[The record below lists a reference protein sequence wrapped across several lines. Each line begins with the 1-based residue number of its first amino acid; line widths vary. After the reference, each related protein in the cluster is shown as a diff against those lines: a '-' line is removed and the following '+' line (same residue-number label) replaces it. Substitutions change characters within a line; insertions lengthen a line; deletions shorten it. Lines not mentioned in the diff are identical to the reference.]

1 MYQLD
6 NLVETLNGSDK
17 TTRHFDFYQDGSLE
31 EIRKLEPVAA
41 SMLARVNALIE
52 EWPDQMVL
60 MDIQERCLA
69 LLSVPSTTPIA
80 KMLTY
85 LDALL
90 SKIED
95 WENYASK
102 ETSLRSFQ
110 SQYIEI
116 IVSWRRLELYSW
128 ARLLE
133 VQEAKFCEPVADWWF
148 RFYETAVRAAVAMQA
163 DGATTADEAQ
173 QYLHTLV
180 GLLET
185 FFSASPIGQFSKRLD
200 LVLSF
205 ARLCKV
211 VAASTSTLV
220 SHVSAILFNVHQFY
234 SRKGAEM
241 LNHLAAERKNLER
254 EVQDV
259 LRLASWKDV
268 NIYALRQSAQKSHR
282 QLHKIVRKLR
292 ALLDKPASNFLNT
305 TTRQS
310 GQIQNSTTVSLP
322 IALPMRELAALPATL
337 PALPEGTPA
346 AIVHLDVTVDRLRT
360 ILTKQNVELAAAAT
374 RTVDDLTSTIIDRA
388 DTLRKEEAKGDS
400 KEAIAKAVG
409 AVTDR
414 KRKALSDLLKEL
426 KRIGLSPRPAPSTLA
441 RQQNSAQLYET
452 PPLVAA
458 EPDDLLMA
466 TIESINTYFYRN
478 LGRLPS
484 LRQTP
489 SMHHEDISSHNFQ
502 TAVGSIQSCFAL
514 IVDDRRLLQVA
525 MDHHAKAAKFAS
537 TAAAVL
543 ESGLATQQ
551 NSISLDRVD
560 AILHATYQLQHVLRE
575 CEATARRHVLL
586 AKHVSDAE
594 GLKSLASA
602 VSSIEN
608 ALPAR
613 LQALE
618 CAREQLSGCQF
629 TSLRSAE
636 SLIAAQGAWVEVCSD
651 LDAILSSH
659 PRLAYLLEP
668 VIAWT
673 STTWASIV
681 HDERSA
687 AADEKS
693 PAESVV
699 AHAALIGS
707 LLVVIQGVDGEAP
720 APVAKE
726 DDDFDD
732 AGLKQAAMHMQQKLV
747 RFRLPDVMD
756 HLQAFMRSCGPNTST
771 ASEILLARC
780 VPAHRDLASVLSLQS
795 EANHVTCSTYGQG
808 DARTASVLVPARAA
822 YLRLFRLASLSPQ
835 VLPRLGRIDAHA
847 C

>member
-1 MYQLD
+1 MQAFPHQLSESIDATSVVYQLNSHVD
-6 NLVETLNGSDK
+6 TLSGSDK
-17 TTRHFDFYQDGSLE
+17 STRHFDFYQDGSLE
-31 EIRKLEPVAA
+31 EIRKLEPIAT

-60 MDIQERCLA
+60 VDIQERCLA
-69 LLSVPSTTPIA
+69 LLGVPSTTPIA

-148 RFYETAVRAAVAMQA
+148 RFYETALRAAVAMQG
-163 DGATTADEAQ
+163 DRATTADDAQ

-211 VAASTSTLV
+211 FSTSSNTLV
-220 SHVSAILFNVHQFY
+220 KHVSAILFNVHQFY

-241 LNHLAAERKNLER
+241 LDHLAAERKKLER

-292 ALLDKPASNFLNT
+292 TLLDKPASNFLNT

-310 GQIQNSTTVSLP
+310 GHIQDGATVSVP
-322 IALPMRELAALPATL
+322 VALPMRELASLPASSL
-337 PALPEGTPA
+337 ALPEGTPA
-346 AIVHLDVTVDRLRT
+346 AIVHLDVTVARLRT
-360 ILTKQNVELAAAAT
+360 VLAKQNVELAAAAIT
-374 RTVDDLTSTIIDRA
+374 AVDEMTSTIIDRT
-388 DTLRKEEAKGDS
+388 DKLRKEEAKGDS
-400 KEAIAKAVG
+400 KDAIAKAVG
-409 AVTDR
+409 AVADR

-458 EPDDLLMA
+458 EADDQLMA

-484 LRQTP
+484 LRQSP
-489 SMHHEDISSHNFQ
+489 SMHHDDISSHTFQ

-514 IVDDRRLLQVA
+514 IVDDRRLLQGA
-525 MDHHAKAAKFAS
+525 MQQYAGIARFTS
-537 TAAAVL
+537 SGAAVL
-543 ESGLATQQ
+543 EDGLATQQ
-551 NSISLDRVD
+551 NSISLDRLD
-560 AILHATYQLQHVLRE
+560 TILHATYQLQHVLRE

-586 AKHVSDAE
+586 TENANDSD

-602 VSSIEN
+602 VGSIES
-608 ALPAR
+608 ALTAR
-613 LQALE
+613 IPALE
-618 CAREQLSGCQF
+618 GAWSQLSGCRF
-629 TSLRSAE
+629 TSLGSAE
-636 SLIAAQGAWVEVCSD
+636 SLVAIQGAWKDVSSG
-651 LDAILSSH
+651 LDANLSSH

-673 STTWASIV
+673 SARSASIV
-681 HDERSA
+681 HDDELAVANDKSLAEDVSA
-687 AADEKS
+687 
-693 PAESVV
+693 
-699 AHAALIGS
+699 HTALIGS
-707 LLVVIQGVDGEAP
+707 LLVVIQGVDGEATAP
-720 APVAKE
+720 ALKE
-726 DDDFDD
+726 DGDFDE
-732 AGLKQAAMHMQQKLV
+732 AGLKRAASHMQEKLV
-747 RFRLPDVMD
+747 RFRLPEITD
-756 HLQAFMRSCGPNTST
+756 HLQAFMRACALN
-771 ASEILLARC
+771 ASPASQILLARC
-780 VPAHRDLASVLSLQS
+780 AS
-795 EANHVTCSTYGQG
+795 N
-808 DARTASVLVPARAA
+808 
-822 YLRLFRLASLSPQ
+822 
-835 VLPRLGRIDAHA
+835 IWK
-847 C
+847 